1 MPGVQF
7 GQQIDMNNNKIT
19 EGAAATAPTDFVIL
33 SQLTAA
39 APQGFSASVG
49 DGVASTFNVVHSLG
63 TTDVMVQVY
72 EVASG
77 DQWIVETST
86 SGINAVDVTFGFV
99 PAAASFRV
107 QVIPVP

>member
-7 GQQIDMNNNKIT
+7 GQQIDMNGNKIT
-19 EGAAATAPTDFVIL
+19 ELAPGIAGTDAVNVNQLNAAG
-33 SQLTAA
+33 
-39 APQGFSASVG
+39 PQGFSATIG
-49 DGVASTFNVVHSLG
+49 DGAASTFNVVHSLG

-77 DQWIVETST
+77 DQWIVEVST
-86 SGINAVDVTFGFV
+86 NSVNAVDILFGFV
-99 PAAASFRV
+99 PTAGQFRV